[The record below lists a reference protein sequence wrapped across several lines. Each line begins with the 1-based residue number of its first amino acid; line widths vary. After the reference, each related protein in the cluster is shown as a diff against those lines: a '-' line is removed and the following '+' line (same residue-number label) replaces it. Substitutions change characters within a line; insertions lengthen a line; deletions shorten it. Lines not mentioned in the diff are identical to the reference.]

1 MSDEPEPPPSFP
13 TFAVTDLGASTT
25 WYREALGFE
34 LIGQI
39 PGVPGSDPPRGVAS
53 HLRWTRGAE
62 LFLIADDPASPAA
75 LPDER
80 RGLGVTLT
88 FGIVQGGVDE
98 LAARARA
105 HGAEVLIPPTDR
117 PWNVREVLIL
127 DPDGYR
133 LLFTQRLDPERNLAA
148 LAVEIPVEGE
158 AAVKP
163 RRRRRRVA
171 VA

>member
-1 MSDEPEPPPSFP
+1 MSDAPEPPPSFP

-34 LIGQI
+34 LVGQI
-39 PGVPGSDPPRGVAS
+39 PGTEGRQVAS

-62 LFLIADDPASPAA
+62 LFLLADDPESPAA

-88 FGIVQGGVDE
+88 FAVVDGGVDE

-105 HGAEVLIPPTDR
+105 YGAEVLLPPTDR

-127 DPDGYR
+127 DPDRYR

-148 LAVEIPVEGE
+148 LAVELPVEGE
-158 AAVKP
+158 AAKRP
-163 RRRRRRVA
+163 ARRRRRLA

>member
-1 MSDEPEPPPSFP
+1 MSDRSETLPSFP

-34 LIGQI
+34 LVGQI
-39 PGVPGSDPPRGVAS
+39 PGGAGSESRGVAS
-53 HLRWTRGAE
+53 HLRWTRGAD
-62 LFLIADDPASPAA
+62 LFLIADDPESPAA
-75 LPDER
+75 PPDER

-88 FGIVQGGVDE
+88 FGMVDGDVDE

-105 HGAEVLIPPTDR
+105 HGAEVLLPPTDR

-148 LAVEIPVEGE
+148 IAAEIPIERK
-158 AAVKP
+158 AAKRP
-163 RRRRRRVA
+163 ARRRRVA

>member
-1 MSDEPEPPPSFP
+1 MSDGSETLPSFP

-34 LIGQI
+34 LVGQI
-39 PGVPGSDPPRGVAS
+39 PGSAGAEPRGVAS
-53 HLRWTRGAE
+53 HLRWTRGAD
-62 LFLIADDPASPAA
+62 LFLIADDPESSAV

-88 FGIVQGGVDE
+88 FGMVEGNVDE

-105 HGAEVLIPPTDR
+105 HGAEVLLPPTDR

-148 LAVEIPVEGE
+148 IAADIPAE
-158 AAVKP
+158 AKAAQKP
-163 RRRRRRVA
+163 ARRRRRVA